1 MPELYQYTPLPGGRY
16 IRLLYLEPGTKSDAG
31 RCQLTTVS
39 LDEAPPFEALSY
51 HWGSTQLSHS
61 ISVKGEGALNLTSNL
76 VSALTRVRHETEVR
90 VLWADAICINQES
103 IEERTEQVQL
113 MSAIYGRASQV
124 LIYLGAA
131 TDDLAVAVALIMK
144 MFNLALEERR
154 TGGTERLVES
164 RYPSAKDNE
173 EWGLPPFDSPDW
185 ECLLRFFAR
194 AWFERVWIVQEVRVS
209 SSALALIG
217 DYEISWLI
225 IYIASS
231 WFATKNYKYLPAGT
245 GIYAGHIG
253 IVGWPN
259 RIGCHKL
266 EPSSSFRVPLNQIIR
281 KMRPSK
287 ATDPRDKIFGFL
299 GLAAE
304 AEGGEDPRLRPDYSK
319 SLERTYR
326 DASRFLIET
335 ERSLQILSAVCWVPD
350 PRSPIVW
357 KKTSIETE
365 YGTETTSKLEWG
377 PPDESVVF
385 PSWVPRWDC
394 PIIAYPLV
402 GRSDRENFFHASGD
416 IPLGL
421 IDSADE
427 NALIVRGLEID
438 VVLQQSDVL
447 SSELIGYE
455 PHQTILD
462 TAWLEMGSK
471 ATIYPDGDRLDIF
484 HLTLTAGLMLNQKEA
499 EGDAGYQENVR
510 AFRKKMPK
518 YSGRKSGSHVEEAKP
533 PELSKNQLK
542 GSDNC
547 EGVEP
552 PTDIPDVDITI
563 DMTGDPD
570 VYLRLV
576 KEYCDHRRFFVTK
589 KGYMG
594 LGPQGILPWDTVCV
608 LFGGDTP
615 YVLRKKEGCWQ
626 FIGECYVHG
635 IMKGEAVRVLKDGV
649 DEGEVFEIR

>member
-1 MPELYQYTPLPGGRY
+1 MTELYQYTPLPEGKY
-16 IRLLYLEPGTKSDAG
+16 IRLLHLEPGRKSDPG
-31 RCQLTTVS
+31 HCQLTTVK
-39 LDEAPPFEALSY
+39 LDDAPPFEALSY
-51 HWGSTQLSHS
+51 HWGSAQLSYS
-61 ISVKGEGALNLTSNL
+61 ITINNKGALNLTSNL
-76 VSALTRVRHETEVR
+76 VSALIRVRHETELR
-90 VLWADAICINQES
+90 VLWADAICINQEN
-103 IEERTEQVQL
+103 IKERTEQVQL
-113 MSAIYGRASQV
+113 MSEIYGRASQV
-124 LIYLGAA
+124 LIYLGAG
-131 TDDLAVAVALIMK
+131 TNDLPVAVSLIMK
-144 MFNLALEERR
+144 MFNLALEENR
-154 TGGTERLVES
+154 TGDGERVVQN

-185 ECLLRFFAR
+185 ECLMRFFGR
-194 AWFERVWIVQEVRVS
+194 SWFERVWIVQEVRVS

-217 DYEISWLI
+217 DYEIAWMI

-231 WFATKNYKYLPAGT
+231 WFATKNYKYLPSGS

-266 EPSSSFRVPLNQIIR
+266 NADSSFRVPLNQIIR

-304 AEGGEDPRLRPDYSK
+304 AEGSEDSRLKPDYSK

-350 PRSPIVW
+350 PRSPLVW
-357 KKTSIETE
+357 TRSSIKTE

-377 PPDESVVF
+377 PPDESIVF

-394 PIIAYPLV
+394 PNIAYPLV
-402 GRSDRENFFHASGD
+402 GRSDHETFFHASAD

-421 IDSADE
+421 LSSADE
-427 NALIVRGLEID
+427 NALIVRGMEID
-438 VVLQQSDVL
+438 IVMQQSDIP
-447 SSELIGYE
+447 SSKLIGYE
-455 PHQTILD
+455 SFQTTLD
-462 TAWLEMGSK
+462 RAWVEMGSK
-471 ATIYPDGDRLDIF
+471 ATMYPEMDRLNIF
-484 HLTLTAGLMLNQKEA
+484 HLTLTAGMTLNYKEA
-499 EGDAGYQENVR
+499 ERDAGYQENVS
-510 AFRKKMPK
+510 AFRKKMPSYRGGK
-518 YSGRKSGSHVEEAKP
+518 RISQAEDHESA
-533 PELSKNQLK
+533 ELSGTQDEQNKDHLDET
-542 GSDNC
+542 SM
-547 EGVEP
+547 E
-552 PTDIPDVDITI
+552 IPDVDII
-563 DMTGDPD
+563 NNLRGDPD

-576 KEYCDHRRFFVTK
+576 EEYCRHRRFFVTE

-594 LGPQGILPWDTVCV
+594 LGPQAMLPGDTISI

-615 YVLRKKEGCWQ
+615 YALRKKEKCWQ
-626 FIGECYVHG
+626 FVGECYVHG
-635 IMKGEAVRVLKDGV
+635 VMKGEAVRDLERRD

>member
-1 MPELYQYTPLPGGRY
+1 MTELYQYRPLPDGKY
-16 IRLLYLEPGTKSDAG
+16 IRLLHLEPGTKKDAG
-31 RCQLTTVS
+31 RCQLTTVK
-39 LDEAPPFEALSY
+39 LDDTPPFEALSY

-61 ISVKGEGALNLTSNL
+61 ISVNGEGALNLTSNL
-76 VSALTRVRHETEVR
+76 VSALIRVRHETEVR
-90 VLWADAICINQES
+90 VLC
-103 IEERTEQVQL
+103 
-113 MSAIYGRASQV
+113 RASQV

-144 MFNLALEERR
+144 MFNLALEENRK
-154 TGGTERLVES
+154 GGTERLVES

-185 ECLLRFFAR
+185 ECLLRFFAHE
-194 AWFERVWIVQEVRVS
+194 WFERVWIVQEVRVS

-231 WFATKNYKYLPAGT
+231 WFATKNYKYLPSGT

-259 RIGCHKL
+259 RIGCHRL
-266 EPSSSFRVPLNQIIR
+266 NASSSFRVPLNQIIR

-304 AEGGEDPRLRPDYSK
+304 AEGSEDPRLRPDYSK
-319 SLERTYR
+319 SLEQTYR

-357 KKTSIETE
+357 TKTSIETE

-377 PPDESVVF
+377 PPDESVIF

-394 PIIAYPLV
+394 PNIAYPLV
-402 GRSDRENFFHASGD
+402 GRSDHENFFHASGD

-421 IDSADE
+421 IVSGDE
-427 NALIVRGLEID
+427 NTLIVRGMEID
-438 VVLQQSDVL
+438 IVLQQSDVL
-447 SSELIGYE
+447 ASELIGYE
-455 PHQTILD
+455 LHQTALD
-462 TAWLEMGSK
+462 RAWLEMGSK
-471 ATIYPDGDRLDIF
+471 AAIYPENNRLDIF

-499 EGDAGYQENVR
+499 EGDAGYQENVS

-518 YSGRKSGSHVEEAKP
+518 YIEEEGQSHIEEAEP
-533 PELSKNQLK
+533 PELSGNRL
-542 GSDNC
+542 
-547 EGVEP
+547 EGNDSYERGEA
-552 PTDIPDVDITI
+552 PTQIPGVDITI
-563 DMTGDPD
+563 DMRGDPD

-576 KEYCDHRRFFVTK
+576 EENCDHRRYFVTE

-594 LGPQGILPWDTVCV
+594 LGPQGMLPGDIVCV

-615 YVLRKKEGCWQ
+615 YVLREKQGCWQ
-626 FIGECYVHG
+626 FVGECYVHG
-635 IMKGEAVRVLKDGV
+635 IMKEEAVRNLKDGV
-649 DEGEVFEIR
+649 DDEGVVFEIR